1 MKKHRAVRLSG
12 ACYSRLSKLLGL
24 LGRSGDGSALYAV
37 AAGEF
42 VLVLVELADLVE
54 PVAYAVVAYVHNGKV
69 RCGVYELDL
78 ALYQRSYVAFAAEI
92 LLESYNDLIT
102 NMDFPIFRV
111 LLCYVCEYR
120 QNLQQ

>member
-1 MKKHRAVRLSG
+1 MIINRWQSGCQRFLHEKHRAVMLSG

-78 ALYQRSYVAFAAEI
+78 ALYQRS
-92 LLESYNDLIT
+92 
-102 NMDFPIFRV
+102 
-111 LLCYVCEYR
+111 LCCLR
-120 QNLQQ
+120 R